1 MMIIIIIIIIII
13 TIIII
18 IIIITPHWSFEEG
31 AKKKGLLNDLEP
43 FKMPERVC

>member
-1 MMIIIIIIIIII
+1 MMIIMKIIIIII
-13 TIIII
+13 TS
-18 IIIITPHWSFEEG
+18 HRGFEEG

>member
-1 MMIIIIIIIIII
+1 MVMIIIIIIIIII
-13 TIIII
+13 L
-18 IIIITPHWSFEEG
+18 IIITPHWSFEEG

>member
-1 MMIIIIIIIIII
+1 MMMMIIIIIIMIII
-13 TIIII
+13 T
-18 IIIITPHWSFEEG
+18 TPHWSFEEG